1 MSDADRTNTLDL
13 SSAERAEEANRIN
26 TLNLSPAER
35 EARHDADVAYAAM
48 GNGVGAMAMVDAALE
63 GGLPT
68 DYVAQCAKLCQLWH
82 LGVVLDYA
90 VTDFAHTPYAR
101 QGIKIEQAKANK
113 ADQELREMIF
123 DAPDG
128 SMRMPLNLDEVGAL
142 LDVIE
147 FDERWMFQDDYH
159 SHYPG
164 ERAQSA
170 LYRFLRQ
177 LIERFRADA
186 GANVVLA

>member
-1 MSDADRTNTLDL
+1 MSDAIRL
-13 SSAERAEEANRIN
+13 N

-35 EARHDADVAYAAM
+35 AARHDADVAYAAM

-128 SMRMPLNLDEVGAL
+128 SMRLPLDLDEAGAL

-147 FDERWMFQDDYH
+147 FDEREMFEEGYE

-164 ERAQSA
+164 ERAQAA
-170 LYRFLRQ
+170 LYQFLRQ
-177 LIERFRADA
+177 LILRIKAETTRVKAA
-186 GANVVLA
+186 